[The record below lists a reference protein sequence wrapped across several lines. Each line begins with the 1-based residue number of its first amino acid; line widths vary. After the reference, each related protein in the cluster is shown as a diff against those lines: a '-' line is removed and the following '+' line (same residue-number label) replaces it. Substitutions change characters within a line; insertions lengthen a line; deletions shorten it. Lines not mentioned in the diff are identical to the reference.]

1 MFKLNISTQACMQA
15 SLPISLDVA
24 EYLKTRLQ
32 KEEVKRDELLKTI
45 GYPVGVG
52 SNSGSFLDSVYNF
65 ANAIL
70 KDSNAEVFKVQIE
83 AIPAHQKLNV
93 FKGKD
98 EKPKEDCPV
107 VVFFANQTIEADVV
121 YCTACKAWHT
131 RKGNLNE
138 DRIHQW
144 VYADDF
150 YNLLKFPEF
159 PQAKTN
165 KEEVPE
171 QLVKLLLLKAIFG
184 AATSSNDRSHIK
196 FH

>member
-32 KEEVKRDELLKTI
+32 NAEIKREELLKTI

-70 KDSNAEVFKVQIE
+70 KESNAENFKVQIE
-83 AIPAHQKLNV
+83 AIPAHQKLSV
-93 FKGKD
+93 FKGKE
-98 EKPKEDCPV
+98 EKPEEDHTV
-107 VVFFANQTIEADVV
+107 VVFFVDQTIEADVV
-121 YCTACKAWHT
+121 YCKACQAWHT
-131 RKGNLNE
+131 RKGNLKE

-150 YNLLKFPEF
+150 YSLLKFPEF

-171 QLVKLLLLKAIFG
+171 KLVKLLLLKALLSG
-184 AATSSNDRSHIK
+184 ATSSNDGSHIK

>member
-1 MFKLNISTQACMQA
+1 MSSRC
-15 SLPISLDVA
+15 V
-24 EYLKTRLQ
+24 
-32 KEEVKRDELLKTI
+32 
-45 GYPVGVG
+45 
-52 SNSGSFLDSVYNF
+52 
-65 ANAIL
+65 
-70 KDSNAEVFKVQIE
+70 
-83 AIPAHQKLNV
+83 
-93 FKGKD
+93 
-98 EKPKEDCPV
+98 
-107 VVFFANQTIEADVV
+107 FANQTIEADVV
-121 YCTACKAWHT
+121 YCKACKAWHT

>member
-15 SLPISLDVA
+15 SLPISFDVA

-32 KEEVKRDELLKTI
+32 NEEVKRDELLKTI

-52 SNSGSFLDSVYNF
+52 SNSGFLNSVYNF

-70 KDSNAEVFKVQIE
+70 KESKAESFRVQIE
-83 AIPAHQKLNV
+83 AIPAQQKLNV

-98 EKPKEDCPV
+98 EKPDDGRMV

-121 YCTACKAWHT
+121 YCKACKAWHT

>member
-93 FKGKD
+93 FKGKM
-98 EKPKEDCPV
+98 
-107 VVFFANQTIEADVV
+107 
-121 YCTACKAWHT
+121 
-131 RKGNLNE
+131 
-138 DRIHQW
+138 
-144 VYADDF
+144 
-150 YNLLKFPEF
+150 
-159 PQAKTN
+159 KTKRGSYGRCFCRPN
-165 KEEVPE
+165 Y
-171 QLVKLLLLKAIFG
+171 
-184 AATSSNDRSHIK
+184 
-196 FH
+196 

>member
-70 KDSNAEVFKVQIE
+70 KDSTAEVFTVQIE

-98 EKPKEDCPV
+98 EKPKEDRMV
-107 VVFFANQTIEADVV
+107 VVFFADQTIEADVV
-121 YCTACKAWHT
+121 YCKACKEWHA

-138 DRIHQW
+138 NRIHQW

-159 PQAKTN
+159 PQAKSN

-171 QLVKLLLLKAIFG
+171 QLVKVLLLKALLS

>member
-32 KEEVKRDELLKTI
+32 NAEVKRDELLKTI

-52 SNSGSFLDSVYNF
+52 SNSGFLNSVYNF

-70 KDSNAEVFKVQIE
+70 TESKAESFRVQIE
-83 AIPAHQKLNV
+83 AIPAQQKLNV

-98 EKPKEDCPV
+98 EKPDDGRMV
-107 VVFFANQTIEADVV
+107 VVFFADQTIEADVI
-121 YCTACKAWHT
+121 YCTACKEWHSV
-131 RKGNLNE
+131 KGNLKQNN
-138 DRIHQW
+138 IHQW

-150 YNLLKFPEF
+150 YNLLKFAEF

-165 KEEVPE
+165 KDEVPE
-171 QLVKLLLLKAIFG
+171 KLVKLLLLKTLLS
-184 AATSSNDRSHIK
+184 AATSSSDGSHIK